1 MRFVVKN
8 QILKI
13 VFISTFLCASLSFA
27 QTKSQ
32 VGWMSKFGV
41 AGGLTASWMFPN
53 YDEINKQLPNFGISE
68 ELSGGLLTWGGSGY
82 VYLMFVDDL
91 RIGGMGFGGTQ
102 SVLSSSNGFEKEV
115 KYGIGGGAFTIE
127 YTLPFIK
134 RVGVSLGAMIG
145 GGKLTIEQFQ
155 NKGDFS
161 WQNTWDVFNSNSGTK
176 NISRRMENNYVTL
189 TPTINIDVPL
199 TRFFAIR
206 VGSGYQFTM
215 NEGWTI
221 ENDKTLSNAPSSL
234 NGDAFFIQTGIYL
247 GFFAY

>member
-1 MRFVVKN
+1 MKN
-8 QILKI
+8 QTVKIISIAVIL
-13 VFISTFLCASLSFA
+13 SASISFA
-27 QTKSQ
+27 QMKSQ

-53 YDEINKQLPNFGISE
+53 YDEINKQLPNFGITE
-68 ELSGGLLTWGGSGY
+68 KLSGGLLTWGGSGY
-82 VYLMFVDDL
+82 IYLMIVDDV

-102 SVLSSSNGFEKEV
+102 SVFSNSNGFNREV
-115 KYGIGGGAFTIE
+115 KYGIGGGAFTVE

-134 RVGVSLGAMIG
+134 RIGVSLGAMIG
-145 GGKLTIEQFQ
+145 GGKLTVEQYK
-155 NKGDFS
+155 NNDSFS
-161 WQNTWDVFNSNSGTK
+161 WQGTWDEFGGNNETT
-176 NISRRMENNYVTL
+176 NISRRMENNYFTL
-189 TPTINIDVPL
+189 TPTINIGIPL

-215 NEGWTI
+215 SESWTI
-221 ENDKTLSNAPSSL
+221 ENDKVLNNVPSSV

>member
-1 MRFVVKN
+1 MSFVVKN

-13 VFISTFLCASLSFA
+13 IFILLFLSASVSFA
-27 QTKSQ
+27 QMKSQ
-32 VGWMSKFGV
+32 VGWMSKFGL
-41 AGGLTASWMFPN
+41 AGGLTATWMFPN
-53 YDEINKQLPNFGISE
+53 YDEINRQLPNFGISE
-68 ELSGGLLTWGGSGY
+68 KLSGGLLTWGGSGY
-82 VYLMFVDDL
+82 VYLMIVDDL

-102 SVLSSSNGFEKEV
+102 SVLSSTDGFDKEV
-115 KYGIGGGAFTIE
+115 KYGLGGGAFTIE

-145 GGKLTIEQFQ
+145 GGTLTVEQFQ
-155 NKGDFS
+155 NKGNFS
-161 WQNTWDVFNSNSGTK
+161 WQETWDEFNGNGETE
-176 NISRRMENNYVTL
+176 NISRKMENNYFTL
-189 TPTINIDVPL
+189 TPTINIDIPL

-215 NEGWTI
+215 SESWTI
-221 ENDKTLSNAPSSL
+221 ENNKTLNNVPSSL

>member
-1 MRFVVKN
+1 MKN
-8 QILKI
+8 QIIKI
-13 VFISTFLCASLSFA
+13 IFISVIISTSVSFA
-27 QTKSQ
+27 QMKSQ
-32 VGWMSKFGV
+32 IGWMSKFGL
-41 AGGLTASWMFPN
+41 AGGLTSTWMFPN
-53 YDEINKQLPNFGISE
+53 YDEINKQLPAFGITE

-82 VYLMFVDDL
+82 VYLMIVDDL

-102 SVLSSSNGFEKEV
+102 SVFSNSNGFDKEV

-134 RVGVSLGAMIG
+134 RVGVSIGTMIG

-155 NKGDFS
+155 NSGSFY
-161 WQNTWDVFNSNSGTK
+161 WQETWDEFNDADGTK
-176 NISRRMENNYVTL
+176 NISRKIENNYFTI
-189 TPTINIDVPL
+189 TPTINIDIPL

-215 NEGWTI
+215 NESWTI
-221 ENDKTLSNAPSSL
+221 ENNKIMNDVPTSL
-234 NGDAFFIQTGIYL
+234 NANAFFIQTGIYL

>member
-1 MRFVVKN
+1 MKN
-8 QILKI
+8 QTVKIISIAVIL
-13 VFISTFLCASLSFA
+13 SASISFA
-27 QTKSQ
+27 QMKSQ

-53 YDEINKQLPNFGISE
+53 YDEINKQLPNFGITE
-68 ELSGGLLTWGGSGY
+68 KLSGGLLTWGGSGY
-82 VYLMFVDDL
+82 IYLMIVDDV

-102 SVLSSSNGFEKEV
+102 SVFSNSNGFNREV

-134 RVGVSLGAMIG
+134 RIGVSLGAMIG
-145 GGKLTIEQFQ
+145 GGKLTVEQYK
-155 NKGDFS
+155 NNDSFS
-161 WQNTWDVFNSNSGTK
+161 WQETWDEFGGNNETT
-176 NISRRMENNYVTL
+176 NISRRMENNYFTL
-189 TPTINIDVPL
+189 TPTINVDIPL

-215 NEGWTI
+215 SESWTI
-221 ENDKTLSNAPSSL
+221 ENDKVLNNVPSSV